1 MVCYSLV
8 WFDMIVPLGEWEKT
22 PYSRVPRKS
31 QRDLR
36 QGVQDSGVQVKIEF
50 LQMSQTMPRPIKR
63 TAFISFFIA
72 SFFISLLSPMVWGE
86 EQGLKAGADQT
97 TEFHPAAWLV
107 SLYRDH
113 LSAVDS
119 DRCPS
124 EPSCA
129 KYSIDAFRKHGF
141 FVGWMMTVDRL
152 IHEGREE
159 AQISPLT
166 YSEGRWKIFD
176 PVENNDFWW
185 FPREQMQ
192 HD

>member
-1 MVCYSLV
+1 
-8 WFDMIVPLGEWEKT
+8 
-22 PYSRVPRKS
+22 
-31 QRDLR
+31 
-36 QGVQDSGVQVKIEF
+36 
-50 LQMSQTMPRPIKR
+50 MPSMIKR
-63 TAFISFFIA
+63 TAFICFFVA
-72 SFFISLLSPMVWGE
+72 FLLFSLFSPMVRGE
-86 EQGLKAGADQT
+86 QKGMTPGADKPL
-97 TEFHPAAWLV
+97 EFNPAAWLV

-129 KYSIDAFRKHGF
+129 GYSINAFRKHGF

-185 FPREQMQ
+185 FPREQTQ